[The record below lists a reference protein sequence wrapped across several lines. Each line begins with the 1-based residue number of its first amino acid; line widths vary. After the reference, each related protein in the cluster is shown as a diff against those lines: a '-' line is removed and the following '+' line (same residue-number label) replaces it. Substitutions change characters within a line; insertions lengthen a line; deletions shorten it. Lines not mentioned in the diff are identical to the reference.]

1 MCAVT
6 LTVLPPNII
15 PVGLFL
21 GAHIKYALLY
31 ALCNWYYRIYSNT
44 PRNYTS
50 VNVSSKVYFYAY
62 KMLILP
68 YALLIGP
75 LSFLQLE
82 YIAWKFLRSIACRL
96 ARRSGC

>member
-1 MCAVT
+1 M
-6 LTVLPPNII
+6 LPPNII

-31 ALCNWYYRIYSNT
+31 ALCNWHYEIYSNT

-50 VNVSSKVYFYAY
+50 INVSLIVYFYAY

-68 YALLIGP
+68 YASSIGP
-75 LSFLQLE
+75 LVKPE
-82 YIAWKFLRSIACRL
+82 EADVDVPTGRSCRS
-96 ARRSGC
+96 AICNH